1 VTRPRSIPD
10 GLVLEL
16 SRGTVL
22 PGASAEADRWMA
34 MLNDRLDECVATLDR
49 ERMAVEI
56 VFRLREGPAD
66 NPAGDAT
73 EHLYWVAIRGAGGG
87 GLDLSNPI
95 DRDHEDQARRTKQPG
110 WVEAEPQVLLLP
122 DPVRR
127 AVLAWALRDRERVP
141 HPVTATVRLAS
152 AGLHVIDRWVDGLAD
167 ALLDAGAGD
176 PQVGGSLTGGR
187 IEVRMTVDA
196 EDLAD
201 AGVVAADLLREAL
214 RAAETPGVRVLGLTT
229 DVG

>member
-1 VTRPRSIPD
+1 MTRPRSIPD

-34 MLNDRLDECVATLDR
+34 MLDDRLDECVATLDR

-56 VFRLREGPAD
+56 VFRLRED
-66 NPAGDAT
+66 DRD
-73 EHLYWVAIRGAGGG
+73 HLYWVSIRGAGGS

-95 DRDHEDQARRTKQPG
+95 DRDHDAQARRTKEPG

-141 HPVTATVRLAS
+141 HAVTATVRLAS

-187 IEVRMTVDA
+187 IEVRMTVEA

-214 RAAETPGVRVLGLTT
+214 RAAETPGVRVLGLSTEL
-229 DVG
+229 G

>member
-1 VTRPRSIPD
+1 MTGRRSIPD

-34 MLNDRLDECVATLDR
+34 MLDDRLDECVATLDR

-56 VFRLREGPAD
+56 VFRLREDGRD
-66 NPAGDAT
+66 
-73 EHLYWVAIRGAGGG
+73 HLYWVTIKGAGGS

-95 DRDHEDQARRTKQPG
+95 DRDHDAQARRTKEPG

-127 AVLAWALRDRERVP
+127 AVLAWALRDRDRTP
-141 HPVTATVRLAS
+141 HPATATVRLAS
-152 AGLHVIDRWVDGLAD
+152 AVLHVIDRWVDGLAD

-201 AGVVAADLLREAL
+201 AGAVADDLLREAL

-229 DVG
+229 EVG

>member
-10 GLVLEL
+10 GLLLEL

-34 MLNDRLDECVATLDR
+34 MLNDRLDECVATLDQ

-56 VFRLREGPAD
+56 VFRLREGGTD
-66 NPAGDAT
+66 
-73 EHLYWVAIRGAGGG
+73 HLYWVAIKGAGGS
-87 GLDLSNPI
+87 GLDLADPI
-95 DRDHEDQARRTKQPG
+95 DRDHETQARRTKEPG

-127 AVLAWALRDRERVP
+127 AVLAWALRDRDRVP

-187 IEVRMTVDA
+187 IEVRMTVHA

-201 AGVVAADLLREAL
+201 AGVVAADLLREAV
-214 RAAETPGVRVLGLTT
+214 RAAETPGVRVLGLSTEI
-229 DVG
+229 G

>member
-1 VTRPRSIPD
+1 MTGRRSIPD

-34 MLNDRLDECVATLDR
+34 MLDDRLDECVATLDR

-56 VFRLREGPAD
+56 VFRLREDGRD
-66 NPAGDAT
+66 
-73 EHLYWVAIRGAGGG
+73 HLYWVTIKGAGGS

-95 DRDHEDQARRTKQPG
+95 DRDHDAQARRTKEPG

-127 AVLAWALRDRERVP
+127 AVLAWALRDRDRTP

-201 AGVVAADLLREAL
+201 AGVVAADLLRDAL

-229 DVG
+229 EIG

>member
-34 MLNDRLDECVATLDR
+34 MLDDRLDECVATLDR

-56 VFRLREGPAD
+56 VFRLREDGRD
-66 NPAGDAT
+66 
-73 EHLYWVAIRGAGGG
+73 HLYWVAIKGAGGG

-95 DRDHEDQARRTKQPG
+95 DRDHEAQARRTKEPG

-127 AVLAWALRDRERVP
+127 AVLAWALRDRDRRP
-141 HPVTATVRLAS
+141 HSVTATVRLAS

-167 ALLDAGAGD
+167 GLLDAGAGD

-214 RAAETPGVRVLGLTT
+214 RAAETPGVRVLGLSTEI
-229 DVG
+229 G

>member
-1 VTRPRSIPD
+1 MTGRRSIPD

-34 MLNDRLDECVATLDR
+34 MLDDRLDECVATLDR

-56 VFRLREGPAD
+56 VFRLREDGRD
-66 NPAGDAT
+66 
-73 EHLYWVAIRGAGGG
+73 HLYWVTIKGAGGS

-95 DRDHEDQARRTKQPG
+95 DRDHDAQARRTKEPG

-127 AVLAWALRDRERVP
+127 AVLAWALRDRDRTP

-214 RAAETPGVRVLGLTT
+214 RAAEAPGVRVLGLTT
-229 DVG
+229 EVG

>member
-1 VTRPRSIPD
+1 MTGRRSIPD

-34 MLNDRLDECVATLDR
+34 MLDDRLDECVATLDR

-56 VFRLREGPAD
+56 VFRLREDGRD
-66 NPAGDAT
+66 
-73 EHLYWVAIRGAGGG
+73 HLYWVAIKGAGGS

-95 DRDHEDQARRTKQPG
+95 DRDHDAQARRTKEPG

-127 AVLAWALRDRERVP
+127 AVLAWALRDRDRTP

-187 IEVRMTVDA
+187 IEVRMTVEA

-214 RAAETPGVRVLGLTT
+214 RAAETAGVRVLGLSTQI
-229 DVG
+229 G

>member
-1 VTRPRSIPD
+1 MTARRSIPD

-16 SRGTVL
+16 SRATVL

-34 MLNDRLDECVATLDR
+34 MLDDRLDECVATLDR

-56 VFRLREGPAD
+56 VFRLREDGRD
-66 NPAGDAT
+66 
-73 EHLYWVAIRGAGGG
+73 HLYWVSIKGAGGS

-95 DRDHEDQARRTKQPG
+95 DRDHDAQARRTKEPG

-127 AVLAWALRDRERVP
+127 AVLAWALRDRDRTP

-201 AGVVAADLLREAL
+201 AGMVAADLLREAL

-229 DVG
+229 EIG

>member
-1 VTRPRSIPD
+1 MTARRSIPD

-34 MLNDRLDECVATLDR
+34 MLDDRLDECVATLDR

-56 VFRLREGPAD
+56 VFRLREDGRD
-66 NPAGDAT
+66 
-73 EHLYWVAIRGAGGG
+73 HLYWVSIKGAGGS

-95 DRDHEDQARRTKQPG
+95 DRDHDAQARRTKEPG

-127 AVLAWALRDRERVP
+127 AVLAWALRDRDRTP

-229 DVG
+229 EIG

>member
-1 VTRPRSIPD
+1 MTRPRSIPD

-34 MLNDRLDECVATLDR
+34 MLDDRLDECVATLDR

-56 VFRLREGPAD
+56 VFRLREDG
-66 NPAGDAT
+66 T
-73 EHLYWVAIRGAGGG
+73 EHLYWVAIKGAGGS
-87 GLDLSNPI
+87 GLDPADPI
-95 DRDHEDQARRTKQPG
+95 DRDHEAQARRTKQPG

-127 AVLAWALRDRERVP
+127 AVLAWALRDRDRVP

-187 IEVRMTVDA
+187 IEVGMTVDA

-201 AGVVAADLLREAL
+201 AGAVAAGLLRDAL
-214 RAAETPGVRVLGLTT
+214 RAAETPGVRVLGLSTEI
-229 DVG
+229 G

>member
-1 VTRPRSIPD
+1 MTGRRSIPD

-34 MLNDRLDECVATLDR
+34 MLDDRLDECVATLDR

-56 VFRLREGPAD
+56 VFRLREDGRD
-66 NPAGDAT
+66 
-73 EHLYWVAIRGAGGG
+73 HLYWVSIKGAGGS

-95 DRDHEDQARRTKQPG
+95 DRDHDAQARRTKEPG

-127 AVLAWALRDRERVP
+127 AVLAWALRERDRTP

-229 DVG
+229 EIG

>member
-1 VTRPRSIPD
+1 MTRPRSIPD

-34 MLNDRLDECVATLDR
+34 MLDDRLDECVATLDR

-56 VFRLREGPAD
+56 VFRLREDGRD
-66 NPAGDAT
+66 
-73 EHLYWVAIRGAGGG
+73 HLYWVSIKGAGGS

-95 DRDHEDQARRTKQPG
+95 DRDHDAQARRTKEPG

-127 AVLAWALRDRERVP
+127 AVLAWALRDRDRTP
-141 HPVTATVRLAS
+141 HLVTATVRLAS

-187 IEVRMTVDA
+187 IEVRMTVAA

-229 DVG
+229 EVG

>member
-1 VTRPRSIPD
+1 MTRPRSIPD

-16 SRGTVL
+16 SRATVL
-22 PGASAEADRWMA
+22 PGKSAEADRWMA
-34 MLNDRLDECVATLDR
+34 MLDDRLEECVATLDR

-56 VFRLREGPAD
+56 VFRLREGD
-66 NPAGDAT
+66 RDF
-73 EHLYWVAIRGAGGG
+73 LYWVAIKGAGGG
-87 GLDLSNPI
+87 GLDLSDPI
-95 DRDHEDQARRTKQPG
+95 DRDHEAQARRTKEPG

-127 AVLAWALRDRERVP
+127 AVLAWALRDRERMP
-141 HPVTATVRLAS
+141 HQVTATVRLAS

-187 IEVRMTVDA
+187 IEVRMAVEA
-196 EDLAD
+196 EDVAD

-214 RAAETPGVRVLGLTT
+214 RAAETPGVRVLGVSTEI
-229 DVG
+229 GAG

>member
-1 VTRPRSIPD
+1 MTGRRSIPD

-34 MLNDRLDECVATLDR
+34 MLDDRLDECVATLDR

-56 VFRLREGPAD
+56 VFRLREDGRD
-66 NPAGDAT
+66 
-73 EHLYWVAIRGAGGG
+73 HLYWVTIKGAGGS

-95 DRDHEDQARRTKQPG
+95 DRDHDAQARRTKEPG

-127 AVLAWALRDRERVP
+127 AVLAWALRDRDRTP

-187 IEVRMTVDA
+187 IEVRMTVAA

-229 DVG
+229 EVG

>member
-1 VTRPRSIPD
+1 VTRPRSIPE

-34 MLNDRLDECVATLDR
+34 MLNDRVDECVATLDR

-56 VFRLREGPAD
+56 VFRLREDGRD
-66 NPAGDAT
+66 V
-73 EHLYWVAIRGAGGG
+73 LYWVAIKGAGGS
-87 GLDLSNPI
+87 GLDPDDPI
-95 DRDHEDQARRTKQPG
+95 DRDHEAQGRRTKEPG

-127 AVLAWALRDRERVP
+127 AVLAWALRDRDRVP
-141 HPVTATVRLAS
+141 HPATATVRLTS
-152 AGLHVIDRWVDGLAD
+152 AGLHVIDRWVDGLSD
-167 ALLDAGAGD
+167 ALVEAGAGD

-187 IEVRMTVDA
+187 IEVRMTVEA
-196 EDLAD
+196 EDAGD
-201 AGVVAADLLREAL
+201 AAVVAADLLREAL

-229 DVG
+229 EIG